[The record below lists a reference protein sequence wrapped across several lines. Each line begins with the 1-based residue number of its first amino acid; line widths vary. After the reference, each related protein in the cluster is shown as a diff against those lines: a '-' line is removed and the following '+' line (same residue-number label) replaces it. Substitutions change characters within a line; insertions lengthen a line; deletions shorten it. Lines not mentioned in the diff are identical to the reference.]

1 MENTKDEMLIGIY
14 TAEDDVSYLTL
25 AEWIA
30 KDEAEQLKLM
40 EMAKKDACK

>member
-1 MENTKDEMLIGIY
+1 MENEEMLVGVH
-14 TAEDDVSYLTL
+14 TAQDDVTWLTL

-40 EMAKKDACK
+40 EMAMKDACK